1 MDAWLIALIIIGS
14 VLLVLGVAFI
24 FFFFCF
30 AILPGRRNDEME
42 RYRFR
47 QFAHRGL
54 HGEGV
59 VENSLSA
66 FKKAAEQGFGIE
78 LDIRLCRDGE
88 LVVFHDEDLFRVCG
102 IEGRVVD
109 YTADELASFKL
120 GRTDEGIPTFRQVL
134 ELVDGAVPLLIE
146 IKNDIGEGNVAE
158 KFVQVIEGYKGE
170 YIVES
175 FNPLA
180 LRTVRKAR
188 PDILLG
194 ILSCQYSK
202 EEKYKGK
209 LLFRLLENLRF
220 NFLFRPDFIAYERSG
235 RANRPLRFLRKT
247 FGTPLYA
254 WTVRSAEEEREAISD
269 GFDSVIF
276 EGYIPE

>member
-1 MDAWLIALIIIGS
+1 MESWLIALIITGS
-14 VLLVLGVAFI
+14 ILLVLCVAFVL
-24 FFFFCF
+24 FFFYF
-30 AILPGRRNDEME
+30 AILPGGRNDEME

-47 QFAHRGL
+47 RFAHRGL
-54 HGEGV
+54 HGDGIE
-59 VENSLSA
+59 ENSLSA
-66 FKKAAEQGFGIE
+66 FKKAMEMGFGIE
-78 LDIRLCRDGE
+78 LDIRFSRDGQ
-88 LVVFHDEDLFRVCG
+88 LVVFHDDDLSRVCG
-102 IEGRVVD
+102 IEGKVVD
-109 YTADELASFKL
+109 YTAEELASFKL
-120 GRTDEGIPTFRQVL
+120 GNTDDGIPTFKEVL

-158 KFVQVIEGYKGE
+158 KFVEVIEGYRGE

-194 ILSCQYSK
+194 ILSCRYSK

-209 LLFRLLENLRF
+209 LLYTLLENLRF
-220 NFLFRPDFIAYERSG
+220 NFLYRPDFIAYDRRG
-235 RANRPLRFLRKT
+235 RANKVLRFLRKT

-254 WTVRSAEEEREAISD
+254 WTVRSMEEEREAISD

>member
-1 MDAWLIALIIIGS
+1 MDSWLIALIIS
-14 VLLVLGVAFI
+14 LSALLVLGGLFVFL
-24 FFFFCF
+24 FFYF
-30 AILPGRRNDEME
+30 AILPGGRNDEMQ

-47 QFAHRGL
+47 RFAHRGL
-54 HGEGV
+54 HGEGIE
-59 VENSLSA
+59 ENSLTA
-66 FKKAAEQGFGIE
+66 FKRAMEGGFGIE
-78 LDIRLCRDGE
+78 LDIRLSRDGE
-88 LVVFHDEDLFRVCG
+88 LVVFHDEDLSRVCG
-102 IEGRVVD
+102 TKGKVVD
-109 YTADELASFKL
+109 YTLEELRGFKL
-120 GRTDEGIPTFRQVL
+120 GSTDDTIPTFREVL

-146 IKNDIGEGNVAE
+146 IKKDIGEGAVAE
-158 KFVQVIEGYKGE
+158 KFVEAIEGYKGE

-180 LRTVRKAR
+180 LRTVRRAR

-194 ILSCQYSK
+194 ILSSQYSK

-209 LLFRLLENLRF
+209 LLFRLLEDLRL
-220 NFLFRPDFIAYERSG
+220 NFLFRPDFIAYEKCG
-235 RANRPLRFLRKT
+235 HANRPLRFLRKT

-254 WTVRSAEEEREAISD
+254 WTVRSAEEERDAVSD